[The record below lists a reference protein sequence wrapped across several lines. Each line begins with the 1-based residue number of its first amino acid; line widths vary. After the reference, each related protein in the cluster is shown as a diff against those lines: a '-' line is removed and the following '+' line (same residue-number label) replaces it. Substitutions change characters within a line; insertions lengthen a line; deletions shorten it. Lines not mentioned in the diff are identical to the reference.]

1 MQSDK
6 LRSGL
11 NGRGIKEEKLNIK
24 NWSVIKINIILKFM
38 ARKKKEEPVEKHNWS
53 LSIGSYPGILFGA
66 RAYEEEHAL
75 VYVLYLPFIDIALE
89 LYY

>member
-1 MQSDK
+1 
-6 LRSGL
+6 
-11 NGRGIKEEKLNIK
+11 
-24 NWSVIKINIILKFM
+24 M
-38 ARKKKEEPVEKHNWS
+38 AKKKKEKEMKDNWS
-53 LSIGSYPGILFGA
+53 LSIGTYPGILFGL